1 MASAAA
7 TAAAG
12 GRFGCVAVHP
22 IAAMGKPVEERGAA
36 VMEVDEGA
44 LVGDVAMRL
53 EGLPSP
59 LSLMEGWKAR
69 ACW

>member
-1 MASAAA
+1 
-7 TAAAG
+7 
-12 GRFGCVAVHP
+12 
-22 IAAMGKPVEERGAA
+22 MGKPVEERGAA